1 MTILLFPNSITEIGD
16 HAFSN
21 CWALTSLTIPKSVKK
36 IENGAFYSCKSLA
49 SINIENGV
57 TSLGWSVFENCI
69 GLTSVNLGNSISVIG
84 RCAFQGCENL
94 NNIIIPSSIN
104 EIDENAFFGCGLKTI
119 IIGNAMIN
127 SYPGIGQNAFGNCEK
142 LTDVYCYAENI
153 PASAYNSFDGSY
165 IDYATLH
172 VPSISMDNYM
182 VYEPWNKFK
191 EIVPLNENDPNISG
205 ILPIYMKS
213 DVIQQD
219 CISINGMKKNKPSR
233 GINIIRLS
241 NGSTRK
247 VVVK

>member
-1 MTILLFPNSITEIGD
+1 
-16 HAFSN
+16 
-21 CWALTSLTIPKSVKK
+21 
-36 IENGAFYSCKSLA
+36 
-49 SINIENGV
+49 
-57 TSLGWSVFENCI
+57 
-69 GLTSVNLGNSISVIG
+69 
-84 RCAFQGCENL
+84 
-94 NNIIIPSSIN
+94 
-104 EIDENAFFGCGLKTI
+104 
-119 IIGNAMIN
+119 MIN